1 LKITGNAH
9 NHCHGTAVLKVSLIV
24 GLATTGL
31 MMWSS
36 PIQAEVKDD
45 KVMTTNAVKDD
56 SQVITGKT
64 GTCEWTFQDGILKIG
79 AGNFARNGS
88 WRQYVK
94 QIIEIQFTGKVVLP
108 AQSYKLFSELPQLQ
122 RFSGADLVDTSQV
135 TNMGYMFQF
144 DQSLK
149 ELDLRSWDVRQVT
162 SMPEAFAWTN
172 SLQELR
178 IENWKTP
185 QLEWARSLFTYC
197 GVQSLDLRRWSINKV
212 EDLSGMFFGMSNL
225 TSLDLRGWQTKNVT
239 TMSDTF
245 AETSSLKNLQLGDQ
259 WDTSHVTNMDSTFV
273 HTGLESLDLRRWDVS
288 HVTRMTSM
296 FWSCYHLNSLNISGW
311 QTGNVTDM
319 SKMFRNVPA
328 EKLPIE
334 DWDVS
339 KVTKM
344 NQMLAQTGAK
354 SLDLHRWDV
363 RNVVN
368 FEQLFAASS
377 AEDINVSGWQTSH
390 AGSFQKLF
398 FLSQAKTVDL
408 SGFDMTHLDYQDDP
422 FSEYWSEGRVELMLG
437 GMPNLHILRLGPK
450 TLLQD
455 PKKFTV
461 GLGASSEDNQHTHD
475 TDHWHAVGAGTVDH
489 PQGPRLTVDGLEEH
503 YTPAMAGTYV
513 REAQAAPVIVYYRD
527 LITNKDLQQ
536 SQYLPGLVGAP
547 FTIKTDFP
555 GYRYQRADAPLTGTF
570 RRQAQAVVLYYL
582 KENSDLG
589 SATLRAVD
597 DNGSRLIPDSVQTG
611 KIGTHFPIV
620 APEIVGYRLHRD
632 SPLPT
637 RGIFTLEP
645 QVLTLLYRKLQTVR
659 VWYLEQSTGRELHQ
673 PETFEGEAG
682 TAYRV
687 EQFMKDVSDSLAGYT
702 FKLGVGLPGKYGEG
716 NQNIYLIFEKNAVV
730 KPDPTPT
737 PTPTPTPQVDP
748 EKPAES
754 VETAENGGSGDLI
767 STDTANPAL
776 SKPKEQRRKVKKVS
790 PQPDRRGNA
799 PAVTTGQANVRQN
812 QVLPATGEANHGWWV
827 IFSGLLLSV
836 LSWQWWW
843 HRRR

>member
-149 ELDLRSWDVRQVT
+149 ELDLRNWDVRQVT
-162 SMPEAFAWTN
+162 SMPEAFWGTT
-172 SLQELR
+172 SLQVLR
-178 IENWKTP
+178 IENWETP
-185 QLEWARSLFTYC
+185 RLDFVRGMFTYC

-212 EDLSGMFFGMSNL
+212 DDLSNMFSGMNNL
-225 TSLDLRGWQTKNVT
+225 TSLDLRGWQTQNVT
-239 TMSDTF
+239 TMASMF
-245 AETSSLKNLQLGDQ
+245 AETPSLRKLQLGDE
-259 WDTSHVTNMDSTFV
+259 WDTGHVIYMDNTFE
-273 HTGLESLDLRRWDVS
+273 HTGLMTLDLRRWDVS
-288 HVTRMTSM
+288 HVTTMVGM
-296 FWSCYHLNSLNISGW
+296 FQNCHNLEILNIGNW

-319 SKMFRNVPA
+319 SQMFSQALV
-328 EKLPIE
+328 KSLPLE
-334 DWDVS
+334 NWDVS
-339 KVTKM
+339 HVTKM
-344 NQMLAQTGAK
+344 SQMFARAGVR

-368 FEQLFAASS
+368 FEQLFAASA
-377 AEDINVSGWQTSH
+377 AEDINVSGWQTPH

-398 FLSQAKTVDL
+398 YLSQARKVDL
-408 SGFDMTHLDYQDDP
+408 SGFDMTHLDYNDD
-422 FSEYWSEGRVELMLG
+422 STGYWGEGRVELMLG
-437 GMPNLHILRLGPK
+437 NMPYLHILRLGPK
-450 TLLQD
+450 NLLQD
-455 PKKFTV
+455 AKNFTV
-461 GLGASSEDNQHTHD
+461 GLGASSGGDFQYHANE
-475 TDHWHAVGAGTVDH
+475 HWHAVGKGTVDH
-489 PQGPRLTVDGLEEH
+489 PQGQLLTAKALEEH

-513 REAQAAPVIVYYRD
+513 REVQAAPVIVYYRD
-527 LITNKDLQQ
+527 LITNKDLRQ
-536 SQYLPGLVGAP
+536 SRYLSGIVDAP

-555 GYRYQRADAPLTGTF
+555 GYRYQRASAPLTGTF
-570 RRQAQAVVLYYL
+570 WRQAQAVVLYYL
-582 KENSDLG
+582 KEDSDLG

-597 DNGSRLIPDSVQTG
+597 DEGNRLLPDSVQTG
-611 KIGTHFPIV
+611 KIGAHFPIV
-620 APEIVGYRLHRD
+620 APEIAGYKLHRD
-632 SPLPT
+632 SPLPKQ
-637 RGIFTLEP
+637 GVFTLEP
-645 QVLTLLYRKLQTVR
+645 QVLTLLYRKLRTVR
-659 VWYLEQSTGRELHQ
+659 VWYLEQSTKRELHQ
-673 PETFEGEAG
+673 PEVFEGETG
-682 TAYRV
+682 TAYQV
-687 EQFMKDVSDSLAGYT
+687 EQFTKDVADSLAGYT
-702 FKLGVGLPGKYGEG
+702 FKMGVGLPGKYGEG
-716 NQNIYLIFEKNAVV
+716 NQNVYLLFEKNAVV

-737 PTPTPTPQVDP
+737 PQVVEP

-754 VETAENGGSGDLI
+754 VETVENGGSGDLI
-767 STDTANPAL
+767 STDMANQGS
-776 SKPKEQRRKVKKVS
+776 SKSKKQRRKVKKVS
-790 PQPDRRGNA
+790 PQPDRRGGA
-799 PAVTTGQANVRQN
+799 SAVSTGRANIRQN
-812 QVLPATGEANHGWWV
+812 QTLPATGEANHGWWATLAGV
-827 IFSGLLLSV
+827 IGLSLLS
-836 LSWQWWW
+836 LDWFKRQD
-843 HRRR
+843 